1 MTGLSKRRRVPTRGS
16 LYFLFFILAGT
27 AATTLPVTAGENNVA
42 IDAIINHPAVAVAR
56 ARVCQ
61 SASQYDVAVAR
72 ERPQVDFSL
81 RGGTSLKSRFE
92 QRDANSPHSRRF
104 DDEDIDAVIGINQL
118 LFDWGGVDASKRV
131 ALSEQASNRIGLSLE
146 IDRVAADIIDLGIK
160 LSEQQQRFDLFT
172 QYKKDL
178 APHIRRIEAG
188 VAVGVLR
195 LSDLRSIKVIELD
208 ADIAITLAERQI
220 ALLENELGQRFGL
233 NPEDLAGLLA
243 TFRLRLPPL

>member
-1 MTGLSKRRRVPTRGS
+1 MTGLLKRRRVPTRGS

-61 SASQYDVAVAR
+61 LASQYDVAVAR

-104 DDEDIDAVIGINQL
+104 DDVL
-118 LFDWGGVDASKRV
+118 GGKRTV
-131 ALSEQASNRIGLSLE
+131 MNYILS
-146 IDRVAADIIDLGIK
+146 
-160 LSEQQQRFDLFT
+160 
-172 QYKKDL
+172 
-178 APHIRRIEAG
+178 PIERAQ
-188 VAVGVLR
+188 
-195 LSDLRSIKVIELD
+195 SI
-208 ADIAITLAERQI
+208 A
-220 ALLENELGQRFGL
+220 
-233 NPEDLAGLLA
+233 
-243 TFRLRLPPL
+243 FREK